1 MAGVSAYAEKLVL
14 DWTLKGTGSAPTA
27 WFVGVSLGAPSSTSA
42 SELAAG
48 SGMTRQTLTMVA
60 AASPAGTASN
70 SNAMTFGPSSGGTF
84 SGMQVW
90 DNGTIANGNMLYYGL
105 FATARTLGA
114 GDSLV
119 MASGA
124 LIISL
129 A

>member
-1 MAGVSAYAEKLVL
+1 MAGVSAYAEKLIL
-14 DWTLKGTGSAPTA
+14 DWTLKGTGSPPSVWA
-27 WFVGVSLGAPSSTSA
+27 VGVSLGAPTSVSG

-48 SGMTRQTLTMVA
+48 SGMSRQLLTMVA

-70 SNAMTFGPSSGGTF
+70 SIAMTFGPSSGGTF
-84 SGMQVW
+84 SGMQIW
-90 DNGTIANGNMLYYGL
+90 DNGTIANGNMIYYGL

-119 MASGA
+119 IAAGA
-124 LIISL
+124 LVVSI